1 MPVECRTFSSSA
13 RPAPPHHLTCVIPA
27 VRVQAF
33 HSAFDPAQLGTRSI
47 GKMALLP
54 VKSKNRGPVAPPIDP
69 NADDIVDEAI
79 YVFRPNCFFRNF
91 QPLPGGAD
99 HVLIY
104 LQLFIQECLQK
115 LAAKNPN
122 LVEGQRLLQT
132 HAMQN
137 FSLPGDSNFPLNPFF
152 EKPATK
158 QDAGRVYL
166 QSLEP
171 DGESF
176 IAGRPFRAVYAST
189 ATSVVWTAATSN
201 CAIAA
206 STSASTLV
214 TCSQRGVE
222 GLTVYRNGDTS
233 TLDTLYVTLASPS
246 GCFQWYMYA
255 GWRNIVTA
263 GTNASGYLWIV
274 DPTFLAAE
282 EAAGSASAPTV
293 ASKSLSASFA
303 SIGEYPRVLAPAVA
317 GGRPVA
323 DMVTVGDFDASN
335 GVWPIYFDSS
345 ATATARPVP
354 VVIAGHFISIVG
366 CMVENRKQLAFVQ
379 PASAPLWTSN
389 PVGASPASS
398 STTTTTFAT
407 FKSACEPNFMLAT
420 SSLYGAAVAA
430 VSNAAFQVSGES
442 LLTSILNVD
451 GTRIASVAMTPAGV
465 AVLTGNSLVY
475 FVNATTG
482 AATLAQ
488 GIAIAGNNALTN
500 LRAVETCA
508 GNVTSTVNGISSV
521 VVAWTQNVVG
531 AVRIFVSSDGG
542 RTFGAID
549 LARSLFNGGAAYV
562 RDVAVSRLA
571 QGCVALV
578 RDGNTGD
585 RVLVIRDL
593 SVAFA
598 GFAFSQATMVLD
610 SGIGAAPFV
619 REGLGA
625 LIFAGDA
632 VYLSPNLGISMFKV
646 TLTSRNPSKPA
657 TGLDTSE
664 YITQA
669 AVSPNGAYLA
679 ALTSTNRSSRPKGDF
694 GASVFSISSVKDI
707 NFCFMIKFSFTNYS
721 LVTAVTTITAV
732 SALDPFEPVTD
743 YKTLSTTL
751 TLSARSVN
759 FSGVTAI
766 NLQPRAANL
775 ACLDSSHR
783 SAIITVGC
791 PPTRRIV
798 LKTNSGASG
807 SSANNDSGTTGTEV
821 SSAGCDGAPASFVLP
836 AGTWVS
842 DWTTQTRPPYD
853 LTVAYDC
860 AAWGGAP
867 LDAYYGVPFV
877 PAFYVVDNDAVV
889 KPVDADFGLWEL
901 HGRQVAYTLT
911 ASDAGCISAPQSWW
925 GMMVASHNSN
935 PLDAWGRWN
944 YSPCY
949 NSSGAPVDGGTPYT
963 VFNSTN
969 GQGVVW
975 IGGYNGIYVFTA
987 RVLDPNFS
995 YCNLSVT
1002 FAVNVYG
1009 APLSPGIQAG
1019 IMLGFLVVLG
1029 GLLAGSYLWFLHD
1042 RRREVRN
1049 REMEVEKL
1057 KEGQNAGDT
1066 SSATLSGLLWKEK
1079 TD

>member
-1 MPVECRTFSSSA
+1 MSF
-13 RPAPPHHLTCVIPA
+13 
-27 VRVQAF
+27 
-33 HSAFDPAQLGTRSI
+33 G
-47 GKMALLP
+47 
-54 VKSKNRGPVAPPIDP
+54 N
-69 NADDIVDEAI
+69 
-79 YVFRPNCFFRNF
+79 
-91 QPLPGGAD
+91 
-99 HVLIY
+99 
-104 LQLFIQECLQK
+104 
-115 LAAKNPN
+115 
-122 LVEGQRLLQT
+122 
-132 HAMQN
+132 
-137 FSLPGDSNFPLNPFF
+137 
-152 EKPATK
+152 
-158 QDAGRVYL
+158 GRVYL

-335 GVWPIYFDSS
+335 GVWPFYFDSS

-354 VVIAGHFISIVG
+354 VVIAGHFISVVG

-398 STTTTTFAT
+398 STTTTFAT

-442 LLTSILNVD
+442 LLTSIINVD

-488 GIAIAGNNALTN
+488 SITIAGNNALTN

-508 GNVTSTVNGISSV
+508 GNVTSTVNDISSV

-679 ALTSTNRSSRPKGDF
+679 ALTSTNRVFFGQTGLSSAIEVSAGISTTQTVQIAFDAMQRLIVYTPSSTGDYVSSRVVAVGNEILSPRTPTTYNPTLTCPIFTWSTDLDPTLAIDVADTIILRSNVTALGNV
-694 GASVFSISSVKDI
+694 SRETL
-707 NFCFMIKFSFTNYS
+707 FSFTNYS
-721 LVTAVTTITAV
+721 LVTAVTTVTAV

-783 SAIITVGC
+783 SAVITVGC

-807 SSANNDSGTTGTEV
+807 SSANNDSATTGTEV

-949 NSSGAPVDGGTPYT
+949 NSSGAPVDGGKPYT